1 MTTPTATVIL
11 TEIGLRLANI
21 TVANGYHN
29 TVKSVDRARLKPFKG
44 YDLPAVNYWSTGMQN
59 ERTVYNDDNRTL
71 SVFIEIH
78 SMTRDL
84 PFVDVANSL
93 ASDVVTAVVRKDTA
107 PQVSDAPDYNLTDTV
122 DDLILRNI
130 SFIIGEGQ
138 EPWCGALIE
147 FEVKYR
153 CEPFVMDGNDPIVA
167 TSQDLTIT
175 TNDTVVSV
183 S

>member
-1 MTTPTATVIL
+1 MTTPTATTIL

-21 TVANGYHN
+21 TEANGYHN

-78 SMTRDL
+78 DMTRDL
-84 PFVDVANSL
+84 PFVDIANLL
-93 ASDVVTAVVRKDTA
+93 ASDVVRVIARTDAA
-107 PQVSDAPDYNLTDTV
+107 PKVSDTPDYNLTDTV
-122 DDLILRNI
+122 DDLILRNV

-138 EPWCGALIE
+138 DPWTGALIE

-153 CEPFVMDGNDPIVA
+153 CEPFVMDGNDPVLA
-167 TSQDLTIT
+167 TSQTLTIT
-175 TNDTVVSV
+175 PADAGVSV
-183 S
+183 A